1 MSQEV
6 RGHQLSWV
14 PFGDS
19 NPSFCLVAQSCPTL
33 WDPMDWSP
41 PGFSVHGTLQAR
53 ILEWGA
59 ISFSRGSSRLRDQ
72 TRVSFIGRQILYPRA
87 TWEVPNPCSHLQI
100 GKALKLAWEPTECQR
115 GQRHPQDILVFI
127 SVSGPAPLQTPPSG
141 GFVFPTQFPFLQA
154 SRLTLHSFTQYSS
167 LEHRLCASSQLGRR
181 DKEEYNGPAALQN
194 SLPARLLSPVI
205 CETQKL
211 CRSQGEAPTQLR
223 PQHWLRNRA
232 TQGRDCSPPPIP
244 SHSVA
249 GVMRGTSAKPEG
261 HACAHKSGRKH
272 GCSKKRQQVLPQ
284 PVINTV

>member
-167 LEHRLCASSQLGRR
+167 LEHRLRASSQLGQERQGGIQWACCSPKFTPSQTPESSHLR
-181 DKEEYNGPAALQN
+181 DPEALQKPRGGPH
-194 SLPARLLSPVI
+194 PASPTALAEEPGHTGTRLFPASD
-205 CETQKL
+205 TQ
-211 CRSQGEAPTQLR
+211 
-223 PQHWLRNRA
+223 PQ
-232 TQGRDCSPPPIP
+232 CS
-244 SHSVA
+244 
-249 GVMRGTSAKPEG
+249 RG
-261 HACAHKSGRKH
+261 HARHF
-272 GCSKKRQQVLPQ
+272 SKA
-284 PVINTV
+284 